1 MNIYG
6 CICNVE
12 GGGMDMTYIE
22 AASEEEAKATYRE
35 YLKNKN
41 LKPNSYFSKDGFGVS
56 QLSIIRKEDID
67 QLFL

>member
-12 GGGMDMTYIE
+12 GGGMDVTHIE
-22 AASEEEAKATYRE
+22 AHSEEEAKMIYRK

-41 LKPNSYFSKDGFGVS
+41 LKPNSYFSQDGFSVS
-56 QLSIIRKEDID
+56 QLAVVRKEDVE
-67 QLFL
+67 